1 MSTSASKNTVDFN
14 ETITV
19 NRAAYNELVHQLD
32 IKDAQIVKL
41 QAQAAKYQTQIDKY
55 LTQIERLTAKAKRND
70 TAANYN
76 EAA

>member
-19 NRAAYNELVHQLD
+19 NRAAYNELVNQLD

-41 QAQAAKYQTQIDKY
+41 QAQADKYQTQIQR
-55 LTQIERLTAKAKRND
+55 LINLIERKGNTEICKVA
-70 TAANYN
+70 
-76 EAA
+76 

>member
-19 NRAAYNELVHQLD
+19 NRAAYNELVNQLD

-41 QAQAAKYQTQIDKY
+41 QAQADKY
-55 LTQIERLTAKAKRND
+55 LSQIERLTKLIERKGNTEIRKVA
-70 TAANYN
+70 
-76 EAA
+76 

>member
-41 QAQAAKYQTQIDKY
+41 QAQAAKY
-55 LTQIERLTAKAKRND
+55 LSQIERITKLIERKGNTEIRKVA
-70 TAANYN
+70 
-76 EAA
+76 